1 MNKISYFY
9 ESKNSEKHNVLY
21 TTLPWFIRNHTQVV
35 YNWKGDKLQG
45 WYATNVTDSGVTHRV
60 GMSGESGPMAASL
73 SSLHIHPYVH
83 TTDIKSNSAY
93 MLLVQIYIL
102 ELHFIG
108 ELKRGTDSLNDDEH
122 PINTVLKSML
132 NPIVE

>member
-1 MNKISYFY
+1 
-9 ESKNSEKHNVLY
+9 
-21 TTLPWFIRNHTQVV
+21 
-35 YNWKGDKLQG
+35 
-45 WYATNVTDSGVTHRV
+45 
-60 GMSGESGPMAASL
+60 
-73 SSLHIHPYVH
+73 
-83 TTDIKSNSAY
+83 

>member
-1 MNKISYFY
+1 MNLRIRRNTTYFIQ
-9 ESKNSEKHNVLY
+9 HC
-21 TTLPWFIRNHTQVV
+21 NHTQVV

-83 TTDIKSNSAY
+83 TTDIKSNSA
-93 MLLVQIYIL
+93 
-102 ELHFIG
+102 
-108 ELKRGTDSLNDDEH
+108 
-122 PINTVLKSML
+122 
-132 NPIVE
+132 